1 MDVND
6 IAGVGKAI
14 EKFIDLLR
22 GFGWKIYEPFHIKRI
37 ADAESHKRKLE
48 TDDKIYEME
57 KISEFITKN
66 SNLNINHNKNGTEI
80 SNANILLE
88 NTKSRLVNQELSRTY
103 NIQNVIYKTHNI
115 LKDEEDVSDKPVT
128 KDWTF
133 KFFSAI
139 EDISDEKMQDL
150 WAKLLAGEIKQPGS
164 FSYRTLETL
173 KNMTSDE
180 AKLFEKFAKLL
191 FLYGCNTTCL
201 FRNIDL
207 IAKEGIYYKDIL
219 KFMEI
224 GLISSSEESQLK
236 IDDNKLSI
244 ALFNKNYVFEAKL
257 VNNVETRYFYI
268 SIYLISEI
276 GKDILKLIDD
286 KYSNDEFFKNNIKE
300 IRDNI
305 KNIYKDSVKFKLQKI
320 KNIDLE
326 NNIIYPIDEN
336 ENLINDI

>member
-1 MDVND
+1 MYINISSKV
-6 IAGVGKAI
+6 I
-14 EKFIDLLR
+14 EKLIDTINSSIGEWL
-22 GFGWKIYEPFHIKRI
+22 KPMQMKRI
-37 ADAESHKRKLE
+37 ADAKSYESKSE
-48 TDDKIYEME
+48 TDSKIYEIE
-57 KISEFITKN
+57 KISEIISKN
-66 SNLNINHNKNGTEI
+66 QLSSINYDNNGIKI
-80 SNANILLE
+80 SNEHLLLVE
-88 NTKSRLVNQELSRTY
+88 NTITRLIKQELSRTS
-103 NIQNVIYKTHNI
+103 NIQNVIDKTYDI

-133 KFFSAI
+133 KFFRAI
-139 EDISDEKMQDL
+139 EDVSDEKMQDL

-180 AKLFEKFAKLL
+180 AELFTKVAKSL
-191 FLYGCNTTCL
+191 FLGSLNSSCL
-201 FRNIDL
+201 FKNIDL

-257 VNNVETRYFYI
+257 VNNVETRYFHI

-305 KNIYKDSVKFKLQKI
+305 KNIYKDSVKLKLQKI